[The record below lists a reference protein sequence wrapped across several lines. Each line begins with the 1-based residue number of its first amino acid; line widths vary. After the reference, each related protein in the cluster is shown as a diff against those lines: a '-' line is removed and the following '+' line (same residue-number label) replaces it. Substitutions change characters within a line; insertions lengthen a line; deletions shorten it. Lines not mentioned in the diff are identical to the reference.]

1 MPEHQRSPS
10 ELTTFTGHDA
20 ALHGQLVDRAAERL
34 TGGLLVRERDLEH
47 HAARLH
53 VRDPPLGR
61 TLTGT
66 HPGFGRLLGQ
76 RAVRVD
82 GRPHLATTLDVTGH
96 GDTSGLDLPVRHV
109 AVLKRLDAVLAEAD
123 LRATLGGAVAL
134 RGVLLPVLDPARDE
148 HVSALRLFCGLGGRG
163 RLGRGGRGGATG
175 FGRGGGRARRAR
187 TTRAGRP
194 VAAVAV
200 ATATRR
206 TLGGVTGF
214 AGLQATDELTLVD
227 PHLDADA
234 TERRLGLEEAV
245 VDVGAQRVQRDAAIA
260 VVLGAGH
267 LGTAETTAALHA
279 DALDLRRAHGGLD
292 RLPHRAAERHAV
304 GELLR
309 DRLGDQLGVGLGVLD
324 LEDVQLDLLLG
335 QLLQCAADPV
345 GLRAAAADDDARPGG
360 VDVDADAV
368 TGALD
373 LDLGDAG
380 ALHARRQQLADLDVL
395 GHVLRVLLV
404 GVPARLPVRGDTQAE
419 TVRVDFLAHYRPPA
433 FFLL

>member
-82 GRPHLATTLDVTGH
+82 GRPHLAATLDVTGH

-148 HVSALRLFCGLGGRG
+148 HVSALRLFCGLGGRSRRGLGPG
-163 RLGRGGRGGATG
+163 RSGGATG
-175 FGRGGGRARRAR
+175 FGRGGGRARGAG
-187 TTRAGRP
+187 TTRTGRP

-200 ATATRR
+200 ATTARR
-206 TLGGVTGF
+206 ALGGVAGF
-214 AGLQATDELTLVD
+214 A
-227 PHLDADA
+227 
-234 TERRLGLEEAV
+234 
-245 VDVGAQRVQRDAAIA
+245 
-260 VVLGAGH
+260 
-267 LGTAETTAALHA
+267 
-279 DALDLRRAHGGLD
+279 
-292 RLPHRAAERHAV
+292 
-304 GELLR
+304 
-309 DRLGDQLGVGLGVLD
+309 
-324 LEDVQLDLLLG
+324 
-335 QLLQCAADPV
+335 
-345 GLRAAAADDDARPGG
+345 
-360 VDVDADAV
+360 
-368 TGALD
+368 
-373 LDLGDAG
+373 
-380 ALHARRQQLADLDVL
+380 
-395 GHVLRVLLV
+395 
-404 GVPARLPVRGDTQAE
+404 
-419 TVRVDFLAHYRPPA
+419 
-433 FFLL
+433 